1 MAGKEQK
8 RIKICQVASAD
19 FTLKFMLKNQ
29 LIFLKNQGYEI
40 FGACSSGKWVKD
52 IEKEGI
58 RVKIIKFK
66 RKFSPFSDL
75 VAFFNLFF
83 YFKREKFHIVH
94 THSLK
99 PEFYGQ
105 IAAKLARVPII
116 INTLHGFDFSEDD
129 SFLKK
134 KFFIFLERIA
144 AKCSD
149 LIFSIGRKI
158 IARAIKEKIGKVESF
173 KYLGRDIDTDRFN
186 PQRFPEKFILEKK
199 IELGL
204 EPNKKVIGIVARLV
218 KEKGYFDLFEALKT
232 VVQKFP
238 DVMLMVIG
246 PEEPEKKD
254 AFSYDIIKNYNI
266 EKNVIFLGERNDV
279 DDLYALMDIFVLPTH
294 REGLGAAILEASA
307 MEKPVI
313 ATDIGG
319 CPETIDDGETG
330 ILIPAKNP
338 GKIAEAL
345 IFLLE
350 NPEKAREMGKKGRN
364 KIIEEFSLSVVLN
377 RMKNE
382 YQRIIQE
389 KIHLFK

>member
-1 MAGKEQK
+1 MAEKEQK

-19 FTLKFMLKNQ
+19 FTLKFMLRNQ
-29 LIFLKNQGYEI
+29 LIFLKNQGYEV
-40 FGACSSGKWVKD
+40 FGACSAGKWVKD

-75 VAFFNLFF
+75 ITFFNLFF

-105 IAAKLARVPII
+105 IAAKIARVPII
-116 INTLHGFDFSEDD
+116 INTLHGFDFSEDN

-134 KFFIFLERIA
+134 KFFLFLERIA

-158 IARAIKEKIGKVESF
+158 IARAIKEKIGKVGSL

-199 IELGL
+199 VELGL

-218 KEKGYFDLFEALKT
+218 KEKGYFDLFEAFKT

-238 DVMLMVIG
+238 DVVLIVIG
-246 PEEPEKKD
+246 PREPEKKD
-254 AFSYDIIKNYNI
+254 TFSYDIIKNYNI

-330 ILIPAKNP
+330 ILIPVKNP
-338 GKIAEAL
+338 EKLAEAL

-350 NPEKAREMGKKGRN
+350 NPEKAREMGKKGRK
-364 KIIEEFSLSVVLN
+364 KIIEEFSLPVVLN

-382 YQRIIQE
+382 YERIIQE